1 MLVQPFSELAMST
14 WDAKMPKTLG
24 VDPNDEQKKSLN
36 AFGDNPIKEVW
47 SESLRDYTPRSR

>member
-1 MLVQPFSELAMST
+1 MST